1 MLYVVSIRVFVALHE
16 LKHVPVASTIF
27 VAFVSYL
34 ALTAAFAEAFYW
46 TIEKSASWFA
56 GSIFE
61 WSRN

>member
-1 MLYVVSIRVFVALHE
+1 VFVALHE
-16 LKHVPVASTIF
+16 LKHVPVASAIF